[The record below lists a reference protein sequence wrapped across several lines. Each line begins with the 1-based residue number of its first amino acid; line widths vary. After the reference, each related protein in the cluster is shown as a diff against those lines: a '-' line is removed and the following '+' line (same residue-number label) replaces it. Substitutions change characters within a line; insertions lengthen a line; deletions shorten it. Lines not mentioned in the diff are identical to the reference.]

1 MEIVSNPISETQLIH
16 ALMLGRDPVV
26 CLDWI
31 TDELREQ
38 LSYTLAINQ
47 DLFPSL
53 EPARTWQD
61 RIDDWQIPQEYRE
74 MDIESHV
81 KSLAR
86 NSIDLDRIQWE
97 LAEFKSRQ
105 LLPVLCTI
113 KYLVDLMREQNI
125 VWGVGR
131 GSSVSSLVL
140 YLLGIHRIDPIK
152 WNLDAGEFFK

>member
-1 MEIVSNPISETQLIH
+1 METVSNPISETQLIH

-38 LSYTLAINQ
+38 LSYTLTINQ

-53 EPARTWQD
+53 EPVRTWQD

-74 MDIESHV
+74 MDIESYI

-86 NSIDLDRIQWE
+86 NSTDLTRIQWE

>member
-1 MEIVSNPISETQLIH
+1 METVSNPISETQLIH

-38 LSYTLAINQ
+38 LSYTLTINQ

-53 EPARTWQD
+53 EPVRTWQD

-74 MDIESHV
+74 MDIESYI

-86 NSIDLDRIQWE
+86 NSTDLDRIQWE

>member
-1 MEIVSNPISETQLIH
+1 MEVVSNPIDSAQLIH
-16 ALMLGRDPVV
+16 ALMLGRDPAV

-31 TDELREQ
+31 ADDLRVQ
-38 LSYTLAINQ
+38 LEESLAVNQ

-53 EPARTWQD
+53 EPVRTWQE
-61 RIDDWQIPQEYRE
+61 RIDEWMIPKEYRE
-74 MDIESHV
+74 LDIESYV

-86 NSIDLDRIQWE
+86 NDIDSNRIAWE
-97 LAEFKSRQ
+97 LAEFKSRN

-113 KYLVDLMREQNI
+113 KYLVDLMQENNI

-140 YLLGIHRIDPIK
+140 YLMGIHHIDPIK